1 MTTQAEITQKNHR
14 RAVRFFWGLLIGA
27 TLVSLVGNITHA
39 VLPYIPHVVIQIGAA
54 AVPPIA
60 LLAAVHGIALAVRA
74 GASGRVYCW
83 AVGAVAAIGV
93 GAFAVSFLALR
104 DLMQAIGYSPT
115 TACIFPAIID
125 TAVAVST
132 LMLVALGDKP
142 ARRARTGNVSA
153 STPSPTRNGW
163 RKLRRRAQKP
173 RSHPH
178 RRVHGHR
185 RSASGY
191 SRSGTGTR
199 RPQRKARR
207 TGRCRPIAQVDA
219 DLASELIASG
229 VTTQPV
235 ETVIAVLEARRDG
248 ASINAAAKAS
258 GINYRTAQRI
268 VEAAADTGSGSSRRS
283 ADWSELRQWRE
294 SGS

>member
-1 MTTQAEITQKNHR
+1 VTTQAEITQKNHR
-14 RAVRFFWGLLIGA
+14 RAVRFFWSLLIGA
-27 TLVSLVGNITHA
+27 TLVSLTGNVSHA
-39 VLPYIPHVVIQIGAA
+39 VLPYIPHVVVQIGAA

-74 GASGRVYCW
+74 GASGKVYCW
-83 AVGAVAAIGV
+83 AVGAVAAIGI

-104 DLMQAIGYSPT
+104 DLMQAIGYSAT

-142 ARRARTGNVSA
+142 ARRTRTVTTLAKTQSPPAQRPTQSA
-153 STPSPTRNGW
+153 KAHFTGVAPTSAEVPTATLQRNKPHTVQPSMQSKTAP
-163 RKLRRRAQKP
+163 
-173 RSHPH
+173 
-178 RRVHGHR
+178 
-185 RSASGY
+185 
-191 SRSGTGTR
+191 
-199 RPQRKARR
+199 
-207 TGRCRPIAQVDA
+207 VDA
-219 DLASELIASG
+219 EGASFDAEIASELIASG

-235 ETVIAVLEARRDG
+235 EIVIAVLAASRDG

-268 VEAAADTGSGSSRRS
+268 VKVATEFR
-283 ADWSELRQWRE
+283 ERQLAIV
-294 SGS
+294 S